1 MRTSDILNQPPRAA
15 LALPRQ
21 PLIGFSLLLVAAAMG
36 GCANDV
42 ADFNRQP
49 ALTAVGSGLLAER
62 VSLPAEPLTAPT
74 YRPGNSIWQDT
85 SADLFKDPR
94 ARKIGDVVTVKILI
108 KDKATLDNNS
118 KRSRDAKNEFK
129 PELAYDIDVGKL
141 VTKGAGSID
150 AKVDSS
156 TSTDSKGGIT
166 RSESIDLLVAAVVTG
181 VLPNGNLIISGSQEV
196 RVNFEIRELSVAGI
210 VRPRDIST
218 ENTVAYDKIA
228 EARISYGGRGRIT
241 EVQQP
246 AWGQQLFDLLTP
258 F

>member
-1 MRTSDILNQPPRAA
+1 MITSDILNQPPRAA